1 MNLTLTVM
9 FHGLELDFMQH
20 HDWFVKEVPNSQ
32 QLLMLKRPVMFP
44 MNFGLW
50 FTFWLFFKCFSYNF
64 ILTLIN

>member
-44 MNFGLW
+44 TEYCHVYL
-50 FTFWLFFKCFSYNF
+50 
-64 ILTLIN
+64 

>member
-44 MNFGLW
+44 TMTCVIAL
-50 FTFWLFFKCFSYNF
+50 LKYCR
-64 ILTLIN
+64 